1 MRLSQ
6 AGKAPAEADLVF
18 QEGAQSCDDFA
29 RLADLA
35 WPHHHT
41 LDEAKDKRVWQGDSD
56 KAPPSFCKSFEELA
70 CEEDAALKNLL
81 LASEENRDDP
91 DRKFQRGEISYSELQ
106 EAVFGT
112 KSLEATVQGI
122 SKSEYQNPELL
133 RFPNAK
139 KI

>member
-6 AGKAPAEADLVF
+6 AGKVLQKAPAEADLVF

-35 WPHHHT
+35 WPHHQT
-41 LDEAKDKRVWQGDSD
+41 LDEAKDKGVWQGHSD
-56 KAPPSFCKSFEELA
+56 RALQSSA
-70 CEEDAALKNLL
+70 SEEDA
-81 LASEENRDDP
+81 DDL
-91 DRKFQRGEISYSELQ
+91 DRKFQKHEISYSGLQ